1 MLSRA
6 ADAIYWMNRYVERAE
21 NVARFVEVNWHLMLD
36 LPNSG
41 QGQWGPLVTTTGDRE
56 TFYRNYEAATQESV
70 IQFLAFD
77 DRNPNSILSCLSR
90 ARENARSI
98 REIISS
104 EMWEQVNRFY
114 HIVREGSLE
123 VALESPHSFFTR
135 IKVNSH
141 LLYGITN
148 ATMSHNEAWQ
158 FGRLG
163 RYLER
168 ADQTS
173 RVLDVKYFI
182 LLPSVTDVGS
192 PYDNIQWSA
201 LLKSASALEMYRKR
215 YGQITPDQVA
225 EFLILDREFP
235 RSIQFSLIEAERSLR
250 RISGSSDGTF
260 TNPAE
265 KELGKLRSD
274 LGYYQIEDIVA
285 SGLHQFLDSLQARLI
300 AVGGAIAS
308 TFLNLH
314 TVDLKS

>member
-1 MLSRA
+1 MR
-6 ADAIYWMNRYVERAE
+6 E
-21 NVARFVEVNWHLMLD
+21 D
-36 LPNSG
+36 LIRRGEPE
-41 QGQWGPLVTTTGDRE
+41 PLVTTTGDRE
-56 TFYRNYEAATQESV
+56 TFLSRFESASQENV
-70 IQFLAFD
+70 IHFLTFD
-77 DRNPNSILSCLSR
+77 EQNPNSISSCLYK

-114 HIVREGSLE
+114 LIVREGSLPG
-123 VALESPHSFFTR
+123 ALESPHSFFTR

-158 FGRLG
+158 FGRMG

-173 RVLDVKYFI
+173 RILDVKYFI
-182 LLPSVTDVGS
+182 LLPSVSDVGT
-192 PYDNIQWSA
+192 PFDNIQWSA

-215 YGQITPDQVA
+215 YGQISPECVA
-225 EFLILDREFP
+225 EFLLLDRAFP
-235 RSIQFSLIEAERSLR
+235 RSVHFSLIESEKSLR
-250 RISGSSDGTF
+250 EVSGSSEGTF
-260 TNPAE
+260 TNAAE

-274 LGYYQIEDIVA
+274 LGYCQIEELVS
-285 SGLHQFLDSLQARLI
+285 SGLHQFLDSLQVRLI
-300 AVGGAIAS
+300 TVGGAIAS

-314 TVDLKS
+314 TVPLKR